1 MICEVLQRAVRGR
14 RKIVAA
20 ATIGV
25 LTLFGTDPR
34 QAAALGPRRPNIVF
48 ILTDNTGWG
57 DWGPYGGG
65 VMRGAASPNVD
76 RLAAEGMRLE
86 NFNTE
91 PQCTPSRSAIMTG
104 RFAVRSGTQSIPI
117 GTNLY
122 GLVPW
127 EITIA
132 DSLSTAGYATA
143 AFGKWHLGQTA
154 GRFPTDHGFDQW
166 YGIPNTSDEST
177 WLSPEVEQVNSIP
190 ADIHI
195 APEREPYIL
204 ASGRGE
210 IPHRV
215 KLYDIEARK
224 TIDRDLTQQAV
235 SYIAQHAQE
244 RQPFFVYL
252 ALTATHYPSVPSREF
267 AGSSGHGDYADML
280 VQTDFYLGQV
290 MNALK
295 AAKVDQDTIVVF
307 CSDNGAEDPAVG
319 NGQYN
324 GWTGPW
330 RGSYFTA
337 MEGGLRAPFIIRW
350 PGHVPQGAVSN
361 KIVHDADIFS
371 TLADWAGA
379 KVPDDRP
386 IDGIDMVKF
395 FQGQSLES
403 GRDGFPVF
411 VGNDLRAV
419 KWRDWKWHLAWQVF
433 KTDPV
438 QPFSTAPRV
447 IDLTRDPRE
456 ERYATEPYN
465 TWLQFPVT
473 QLIADFRNSVARFPN
488 VPVGAPDTYRPQPS
502 VAK

>member
-1 MICEVLQRAVRGR
+1 MRHRTKIAVLA
-14 RKIVAA
+14 ILL
-20 ATIGV
+20 
-25 LTLFGTDPR
+25 LTG
-34 QAAALGPRRPNIVF
+34 AGPRKTSAETKTTPRPNIVF

-65 VMRGAASPNVD
+65 AMRGAPSPNVD

-86 NFNTE
+86 NFNSE
-91 PQCTPSRSAIMTG
+91 PQCTPSRSALMTG
-104 RFAVRSGTQSIPI
+104 RYAIRSGTQSIPI

-132 DSLSTAGYATA
+132 DSLSSSGYATA
-143 AFGKWHLGQTA
+143 AFGKWHLGMTP
-154 GRFPTDHGFDQW
+154 GRFPTDHGFDEW

-177 WLSPEVEQVNSIP
+177 WLSPEVERINSIP

-195 APEREPYIL
+195 APERAPYIL
-204 ASGRGE
+204 ESTRGAV
-210 IPHRV
+210 PHNA

-224 TIDRDLTQQAV
+224 MIDHDLTEKAV
-235 SYIAQHAQE
+235 SYIGAHRAQGK
-244 RQPFFVYL
+244 PFFLYL
-252 ALTATHYPSVPSREF
+252 ALTATHYPTVPSAEF
-267 AGSSGHGDYADML
+267 AGASGHGEYADML
-280 VQTDFYLGQV
+280 VQTDAYLGQV
-290 MNALK
+290 MKALK
-295 AAKVDQDTIVVF
+295 NAGVDKNTVVIF
-307 CSDNGAEDPAVG
+307 ASDNGAEDPAVG

-337 MEGGLRAPFIIRW
+337 MEGGIRAPFIIRW
-350 PGHVPQGAVSN
+350 PGHIPAGAVNN
-361 KIVHDADIFS
+361 KIVHVVDIFP

-379 KVPDDRP
+379 SVPHDRP
-386 IDGIDMVKF
+386 IDGIDMAKF
-395 FQGQSLES
+395 FLGQTPES
-403 GRDGFPVF
+403 GRDGFLIN

-419 KWRDWKWHLAWQVF
+419 KWHDWKWHLAWQVF

-456 ERYATEPYN
+456 ERYVTEPYN

-473 QLIADFRNSVARFPN
+473 KLIGEFRDSVAHFPN
-488 VPVGAPDTYRPQPS
+488 VPVGAPDSYKPAANAAAP
-502 VAK
+502 